1 MGVPFVTTLKIIYR
15 PPASL
20 QAHSRNARRHPARQI
35 EKLKASISAFGFNA
49 PVIIDRAGQ
58 ILAGHGRVQ
67 AAVEL
72 DLAEI
77 PTVTVNHLSEL
88 SARAYMLADN
98 EIGRQSSYDE
108 LLLAEELIALTAAD
122 EPFEITDTGFDLPR
136 IDVLIEEYNKPK
148 PEADIADAPVDP
160 AKVERVSRL
169 GDLWLL
175 GRHRLF
181 VGSALDALSY
191 DVLLGKE
198 RAQMVFADAP
208 FNVRIKGNVSGLG
221 KAKHDEFVMG
231 SGEMSDDEFRNFLR
245 TVFEHLVAFSTDGSI
260 HFQCIDWRGVGI
272 MLDAGEVY
280 AEVKNIICWL
290 KAQGGMGSLYRSQ
303 HELIVVF
310 KSGTVPHI
318 NNIELGKHGRNR
330 TNVWTMPGMN
340 SFGKGRA
347 EKLAMHPTVKPV
359 ALIAE
364 AILDCSTRGGLV
376 LDVFAGSGTTVI
388 AAERTGRTAAVMEL
402 DPKYADVTLRR
413 FCDVTGIEPVNAW
426 TGRVVKRRSNNGDA
440 Q

>member
-1 MGVPFVTTLKIIYR
+1 MTALEIIYR
-15 PPASL
+15 PPTSL
-20 QAHSRNARRHPARQI
+20 SAHSRNARRHSARQI
-35 EKLKASISAFGFNA
+35 SQLKASIKSFGFNV
-49 PVIIDRAGQ
+49 PVIINPESE

-67 AAVEL
+67 AATEL
-72 DLAEI
+72 KLSQI
-77 PTVTVNHLSEL
+77 PTVTVSHMTPMQ
-88 SARAYMLADN
+88 ARAFMLADN
-98 EIGRQSSYDE
+98 QLGDLSTWDSVLLADE
-108 LLLAEELIALTAAD
+108 LEELAAAD
-122 EPFEITDTGFDLPR
+122 EAFEITDTGFELAR
-136 IDVLIEEYNKPK
+136 IDVLIEEKHKPK
-148 PEADIADAPVDP
+148 PEVDIADTPVDP
-160 AKVERVSRL
+160 ATVERVSRL

-181 VGSALDALSY
+181 VGSALDPLSY
-191 DVLLGKE
+191 QVLLGSE
-198 RAQMVFADAP
+198 RAQMIFADAP

-245 TVFEHLVAFSTDGSI
+245 TVFENLVAFSTDGSI

-272 MLDAGEVY
+272 MLNAGEVY
-280 AEVKNIICWL
+280 TEVKNIICWV

-303 HELIVVF
+303 HELVVVF
-310 KSGTVPHI
+310 KSGTAPHI

-330 TNVWTMPGMN
+330 TNVWTMAGMN

-359 ALIAE
+359 ALVAE

-376 LDVFAGSGTTVI
+376 LDVFSGSGTTII

-426 TGRVVKRRSNNGDA
+426 TGRIVKRRSNSGDA